1 MTSHVIGQAKI
12 NRLMVQN
19 IFDYI
24 EKGFSVSRR
33 EFVIDGMLLDDYLA
47 LGFFFDTDYFP
58 LMERVI
64 KIDN

>member
-33 EFVIDGMLLDDYLA
+33 EFVIDGMLLDD
-47 LGFFFDTDYFP
+47 FFFDTDYFP